1 MKYLLDTNVISE
13 LARPHVRAKLI
24 ERFEDHGHEVCI
36 SALTLHELR
45 YGVARLLDLKR
56 KKALKAFLED
66 VVLVLPIL
74 NYDARAAEWH
84 AYERARLAQGG
95 RTAPFVDG
103 QIAAIAQ
110 VNNLTLITLNRRDFT
125 SFAGLEID
133 TW

>member
-13 LARPHVRAKLI
+13 LARRRVRGSLDQRL
-24 ERFEDHGHEVCI
+24 EEHGHEVCI
-36 SALTLHELR
+36 SSLTLHELR
-45 YGVARLLDLKR
+45 YGIARLLDSKR

-66 VVLVLPIL
+66 VVMSLPIL

-84 AYERARLAQGG
+84 AYERARLVAKGL
-95 RTAPFVDG
+95 TPPFIDG

-110 VNNLTLITLNRRDFT
+110 VNDLTLITTNKRDFN
-125 SFAGLEID
+125 SFVGLEID